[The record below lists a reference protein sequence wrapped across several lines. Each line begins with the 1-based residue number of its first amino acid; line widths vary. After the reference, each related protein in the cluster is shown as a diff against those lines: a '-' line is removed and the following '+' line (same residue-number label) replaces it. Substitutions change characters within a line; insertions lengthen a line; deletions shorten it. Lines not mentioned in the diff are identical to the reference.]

1 MRPLKTLFLMTALA
15 ATGCAKDESSSDSG
29 GGGGDGGQDCSA
41 DGAVVF
47 LSCAGCHGPDG
58 VSGSAPDLAAGV
70 PSLSDDALMDILMNG
85 VGSMAAP
92 NLNECEEDALF
103 TYLRDTFGEEGG
115 G

>member
-1 MRPLKTLFLMTALA
+1 MQRLTILFLLSAL
-15 ATGCAKDESSSDSG
+15 TSIGCAKDESSSDSG
-29 GGGGDGGQDCSA
+29 SSGDGTECSE
-41 DGAVVF
+41 DGAVVY

-58 VSGSAPDLAAGV
+58 ASGSAPDLSTGV

-92 NLNECEEDALF
+92 NLTECEEDALF

>member
-1 MRPLKTLFLMTALA
+1 MQRLTTLFLLSALNSI
-15 ATGCAKDESSSDSG
+15 GCAKDESSSDSG
-29 GGGGDGGQDCSA
+29 SGGGGTECSE
-41 DGAVVF
+41 DGAVVY

-58 VSGSAPDLAAGV
+58 ISGSAPDLSTGV

-92 NLNECEEDALF
+92 NLTECEEDALF

>member
-1 MRPLKTLFLMTALA
+1 MQPLKTLLLLSAFTIA
-15 ATGCAKDESSSDSG
+15 GCAKDESSSSGSDSG
-29 GGGGDGGQDCSA
+29 GGDTECSE
-41 DGAVVF
+41 DGATVY

-58 VSGSAPDLAAGV
+58 ISGASPDLSTGV

-85 VGSMAAP
+85 IGNMAAP
-92 NLNECEEDALF
+92 SLTPCEEDALF